1 MKELAEYTSDEKEKG
16 MLLSMATTTPEG
28 KELYKNWVQ
37 DSCRHIASI
46 LEDMPSC
53 KPPIGMAIMD
63 HACHFSMGHVVHTC
77 LGDSLF
83 TMALIHTVGFSG
95 YPKP

>member
-1 MKELAEYTSDEKEKG
+1 MYLLLVIRTHIMKELAEYTSDEKEEG

-53 KPPIGMAIMD
+53 KPPIGMD
-63 HACHFSMGHVVHTC
+63 R
-77 LGDSLF
+77 
-83 TMALIHTVGFSG
+83 
-95 YPKP
+95 